1 MTDRTIPV
9 RNDKPSAPISP
20 SSRKKERSA
29 LIFDLSE
36 VLISGLVGIEK
47 QLRHHVPASED
58 QILPCFG
65 GPLLDELLL
74 GNISEDT
81 YLKAIVLREGWGT
94 GVSRLKK
101 AIRENFH
108 NQVPGMLDV
117 LAALAPD
124 YELALLSDH
133 AAEWIAYI
141 RSIHPF
147 LIRFPHTF
155 FSYELG
161 KLKRDPEAF
170 SQVLKALSIPARRC
184 LFIDDN
190 PANIAVVQS
199 VGLPGIC
206 FVDAEQLVSELQR
219 RGVW

>member
-1 MTDRTIPV
+1 MTDRTSPI
-9 RNDKPSAPISP
+9 RDRKPSAPINLP
-20 SSRKKERSA
+20 SRKNERSG

-36 VLISGLVGIEK
+36 VLISGLVGIER
-47 QLRHHVPASED
+47 QLCHHVPASED

-94 GVSRLKK
+94 DISRLKEV
-101 AIRENFH
+101 IRNNFH
-108 NQVPGMLDV
+108 NQVAGMLDI

-124 YELALLSDH
+124 HELALLSDH
-133 AAEWIAYI
+133 AEEWIAYI
-141 RSIHPF
+141 KSIHPF
-147 LIRFPHTF
+147 LSLFKRTF

-161 KLKRDPEAF
+161 ELKRNPEAF

-190 PANIAVVQS
+190 PANVAVAQS

-219 RGVW
+219 WGVW